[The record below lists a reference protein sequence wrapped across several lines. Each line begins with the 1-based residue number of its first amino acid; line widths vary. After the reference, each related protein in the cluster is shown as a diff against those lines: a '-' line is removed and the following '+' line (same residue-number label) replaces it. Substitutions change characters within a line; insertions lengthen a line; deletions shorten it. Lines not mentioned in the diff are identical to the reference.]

1 MKSSRISCS
10 LNWCGVNLIT
20 NRRPT
25 FQPLRRWAPAY
36 WRHLLATC
44 YWRPLLTGAPLG
56 FRTCEFEER
65 SLVGK
70 HEVYRFSYH
79 PQTFGNRI
87 CVTVAPG
94 EASRIKIKRLMAITS
109 ALWDLRRLAPDLT
122 YHDLHIESS
131 DCGDPDVPVCVLRSV
146 KLPGEP
152 HALIPNL
159 YLLAKRRRRVVARPW
174 ARKANTAWFRG
185 ASTGSRCFEEN
196 ARVRLC
202 QLAKRIDGADCK
214 LTATPGVS
222 PAFARQCAEAG
233 LMAAPTSPA
242 AMNAHRILIDVDG
255 NTSSW
260 DRYLWTGRVGAVP
273 LRFEPRW
280 LEVWHRHLVEGENV
294 VTADRST
301 LARHIAALRDDDARS
316 RGIAEQARQLV
327 RRLFAREAVLRTLAE
342 GVAAVR

>member
-1 MKSSRISCS
+1 
-10 LNWCGVNLIT
+10 
-20 NRRPT
+20 
-25 FQPLRRWAPAY
+25 
-36 WRHLLATC
+36 
-44 YWRPLLTGAPLG
+44 
-56 FRTCEFEER
+56 
-65 SLVGK
+65 
-70 HEVYRFSYH
+70 
-79 PQTFGNRI
+79 
-87 CVTVAPG
+87 
-94 EASRIKIKRLMAITS
+94 
-109 ALWDLRRLAPDLT
+109 
-122 YHDLHIESS
+122 
-131 DCGDPDVPVCVLRSV
+131 V

-202 QLAKRIDGADCK
+202 QLTKHIEGADCK

-222 PAFARQCAEAG
+222 PAFASQCAEAG
-233 LMAAPTSPA
+233 LMATPTSPA
-242 AMNAHRILIDVDG
+242 AMTAYRILIDVDG

-294 VTADRST
+294 VTADRTT
-301 LARHIAALRDDDARS
+301 LATHIAALRDDDARS
-316 RGIAEQARQLV
+316 RGIAEQAHQLV
-327 RRLFAREAVLRTLAE
+327 RRLFARKAVLRALAE